1 MRVLITA
8 GGTRAYID
16 EVRWLGNVSSGRFGA
31 ELALCA
37 LDRGAEV
44 VLFHSER
51 AVSPVEYKIDVRG
64 DLASQWRAVQDAARR
79 FAPHRERYREEK
91 FLSLPSYER
100 KLEAL
105 LRSEPFDV
113 VFLAAAV
120 SDYAPAPRTGKI
132 PSDRESLSLELHR
145 VAKTINR
152 VKDFAPNIYQV
163 GFKLLVGASKE
174 ELIQA
179 AEKSASA
186 NRSDCIV
193 ANDLDLLRENRHT
206 IHLVRPGRPT
216 ETYSRGENPAERLID
231 RVFAWVGE
239 KRAGAARSA
248 AEAKA

>member
-64 DLASQWRAVQDAARR
+64 DLDAQWRTVQDAARR
-79 FAPHRERYREEK
+79 FAPHRTRYREEK
-91 FLSLPSYER
+91 FLSLPSYEQ
-100 KLEAL
+100 KLETL
-105 LRSEPFDV
+105 LRNEPFDV
-113 VFLAAAV
+113 IFLAAAV
-120 SDYAPAPRTGKI
+120 SDYAPSPTKGKI

-152 VKDFAPNIYQV
+152 VKDFAPDIYQV
-163 GFKLLVGASKE
+163 GFKLLVGATQE
-174 ELIQA
+174 ELIHA
-179 AEKSASA
+179 AERSASA

-193 ANDLDLLRENRHT
+193 ANDLELLRENRHT

-216 ETYSRGENPAERLID
+216 ETYRRHENPAERLIE

-239 KRAGAARSA
+239 KRAAHPRPAL
-248 AEAKA
+248 EATP